1 MSKQKRAYKLHDY
14 SLDDFEEAIERVNN
28 GESYGKTAAEF
39 KIPKSTLY
47 AEANDLVPVDAK
59 RGPSTVLSEEEE
71 NRLEKWILDKAR
83 LGFPMHEEEVK
94 TAVRNIVNDLE
105 RPNYF
110 TTDNKSEALTKTR
123 ASVTGAKLRKWFK
136 EVYTYFTEHKL
147 EHVLDR
153 PESIFNGD
161 ESGFCLCPKSSR
173 LLGPRKEKKFY
184 EISAGNEKENITVLC
199 SFSAAGATLPPMIMF
214 SYQRIPA
221 HLTQAIPPDWAIGR
235 SDSGWMVSST
245 FYEYI
250 ANVFYPWCVKNEV
263 PFPVVYFLDG
273 HKSHLSLELSDFCRE
288 KLIILISLFPNSTH
302 IIQPCDVAIFRAVK
316 IKWREQIQSYKEQTH
331 VPLTRANFAPLLK
344 NALDTLSV
352 ETIKNGFK
360 KCGLYPFEPD
370 APDYS
375 QCISNRRDQ
384 IKKRNSCEREISVFN
399 YNDYVSTKRFFDNFI
414 KKDKLEKF
422 IEMRNTNKLCS
433 DQTYLLWKKCID
445 NMELFEPEDNESG
458 LTNETVQF
466 NSSDHSSDSLMDEF
480 TRDTSPSIS
489 QFSSYTA
496 GSMQMLSDKSI
507 ISASN
512 IMKIPVINVESCNVI
527 SVCDINTIS
536 TTQQVDLNSNDIV
549 QVLPTINIENVV
561 AGSKE
566 NNVLLQKHS
575 NIISIEEHRGENLIY
590 ETPENSHDFDS
601 SIMSEN
607 QRKNI
612 ISETPDSSQEFNS
625 KNTSKNQRIN
635 VIDKTPENSKNSSVW
650 DKHCYWPSV
659 TKSTKTR
666 KEAPKLP

>member
-1 MSKQKRAYKLHDY
+1 MHDY
-14 SLDDFEEAIERVNN
+14 SLDDLEEAIERVNN
-28 GESYGKTAAEF
+28 RESYGKTAAEF

-47 AEANDLVPVDAK
+47 AKANDLVPVDAK

-94 TAVRNIVNDLE
+94 TAVQNIVNDLE

-110 TTDNKSEALTKTR
+110 TTDNKPEALTKTR
-123 ASVTGAKLRKWFK
+123 ASVTEAKLREWFK

-173 LLGPRKEKKFY
+173 LLGPRKEKNFY

-273 HKSHLSLELSDFCRE
+273 HKSHLSLELSGFCRE
-288 KLIILISLFPNSTH
+288 KSIILISLFPNSTH

-316 IKWREQIQSYKEQTH
+316 IKWREQIQSYKQQTH

-375 QCISNRRDQ
+375 QCISNQREQ
-384 IKKRNSCEREISVFN
+384 IKKRNSCEREKSVLN

-414 KKDKLEKF
+414 KKDKLENF

-466 NSSDHSSDSLMDEF
+466 NSSDHSSDSLMDES

-496 GSMQMLSDKSI
+496 GSMQMLSDESI

-512 IMKIPVINVESCNVI
+512 IMKIPVINVESCDVI
-527 SVCDINTIS
+527 SVCE
-536 TTQQVDLNSNDIV
+536 
-549 QVLPTINIENVV
+549 VLPTINIENVV
-561 AGSKE
+561 AGSKK

-607 QRKNI
+607 QRKKYN
-612 ISETPDSSQEFNS
+612 
-625 KNTSKNQRIN
+625 
-635 VIDKTPENSKNSSVW
+635 
-650 DKHCYWPSV
+650 
-659 TKSTKTR
+659 
-666 KEAPKLP
+666 